1 MRPRFSIARVTC
13 AATLA
18 ASLLPTAIFAQGR
31 GGGQGQDNRPEVTF
45 PVNLP
50 PDDPKLQA
58 MKKEA
63 MRLIDSM
70 STFTQQMV
78 DQVFS
83 FGEPGFQ
90 EEETS
95 KYLTGILE
103 KNGFKV
109 TRGVAGIPTAWT
121 ATWGS
126 GKPVISL
133 GSDIDDIPQASQKPG
148 VGYKD
153 PTVTG
158 APGHGEGH
166 NAGVPMNITAAIA
179 VKQIME
185 KEKLPGTIHLWPGV
199 AEELMAGKMYFV
211 RAGMFKDV
219 DAVLFAHISNDMGVS
234 YGQSNQ
240 AALISAQFHFVGSSA
255 HAAGAPWAGRSA
267 LDAVELMD
275 VAWNFRREHL
285 PLQQRSHYVITDGGD
300 QPNVVPPTA
309 TVWYYFREQDAP
321 KVQALYALGDT
332 MARAAAMMTSTRY
345 TGSDI
350 VGSGWSGHFN
360 KVIAFQMNENIKAVG
375 MPEYTEADQ
384 QLARGIQRELGQTP
398 RGLGGGRGGRGG
410 AGGGGGTGDLPPPP
424 LPSSFQGGGS
434 DDIGDVSWNVP
445 TVTLRFPGNIPGLP
459 GHNWANAISMATPIA
474 HKGAT
479 AGAKVQALTTLDLMT
494 KPTLISQAWDYFRN
508 VQTKDIK
515 YYPLMRPED
524 KPPIWMNKVMM
535 DRVRPEMRKFYFDPT
550 KHKTYLEQL
559 GIKYPTVRD
568 STKIVP

>member
-1 MRPRFSIARVTC
+1 MRFTSRALLLSAV
-13 AATLA
+13 LA
-18 ASLLPTAIFAQGR
+18 GGSMLPAGLAAQGR
-31 GGGQGQDNRPEVTF
+31 GGQGGPDNRPEVTF
-45 PVNLP
+45 PVNIP
-50 PDDPKLQA
+50 PDDAKLQA

-63 MRLIDSM
+63 MRLVDSM

-90 EEETS
+90 EIETS
-95 KYLTGILE
+95 AYLTGILE

-153 PTVTG
+153 PIVAT

-179 VKQIME
+179 VKKIME
-185 KEKLPGTIHLWPGV
+185 REHIQGTIHLWPGV

-219 DAVLFAHISNDMGVS
+219 DAVLFAHISNDMGVT

-240 AALISAQFHFVGSSA
+240 AALISAQFHFQGSSS

-285 PLQQRSHYVITDGGD
+285 PLTQRSHYVITDGGD

-321 KVQALYALGDT
+321 KVQALFALGDT
-332 MARAAAMMTSTRY
+332 LARAAAMMTSTKLV
-345 TGSDI
+345 GVDI
-350 VGSGWSGHFN
+350 VGGGWSGHFN
-360 KVIAFQMNENIKAVG
+360 KVIAYQMNENIKTVG
-375 MPEYTEADQ
+375 MPEYSEADQ
-384 QLARGIQRELGQTP
+384 ELARGIQKELGQTP

-410 AGGGGGTGDLPPPP
+410 GAGGNGTGELPPPP
-424 LPSSFQGGGS
+424 RPESFQGGGS

-535 DRVRPEMRKFYFDPT
+535 DRLRPEMKKFYFDPT

>member
-1 MRPRFSIARVTC
+1 MSSRTRLLR
-13 AATLA
+13 AAVRTSFA
-18 ASLLPTAIFAQGR
+18 AALLLPSSVFAQR
-31 GGGQGQDNRPEVTF
+31 GGGGAGPDNRPEVTF

-50 PDDPKLQA
+50 ADDPKLAA

-63 MRLIDSM
+63 MRLVDSM

-90 EEETS
+90 EIETS

-109 TRGVAGIPTAWT
+109 TRGVAGIPTAWV

-133 GSDIDDIPQASQKPG
+133 GSDIDDIPQANQKPG

-153 PTVTG
+153 PMVTG

-179 VKQIME
+179 VKKVME
-185 KEKLPGTIHLWPGV
+185 REHIAGTIHLWPGV
-199 AEELMAGKMYFV
+199 AEELMAGKMYMV
-211 RAGMFKDV
+211 RAGVFKDV

-234 YGQSNQ
+234 YGQSGQ
-240 AALISAQFHFVGSSA
+240 MALISAQFHFQGSSA

-285 PLQQRSHYVITDGGD
+285 PLEQRSHYVITDGGD

-309 TVWYYFREQDAP
+309 TVWYYFREMDSP
-321 KVQALYALGDT
+321 KVQALFALADT
-332 MARAAAMMTSTRY
+332 IARAAAMMTSTKLS
-345 TGSDI
+345 GVDI
-350 VGSGWSGHFN
+350 VGGGWSGHFN
-360 KVIAFQMNENIKAVG
+360 KVIAYDMYENIKAVG
-375 MPEYTEADQ
+375 MPQYTEADQ
-384 QLARGIQRELGQTP
+384 ELARGIQRELGQTP
-398 RGLGGGRGGRGG
+398 RGLGGRGG
-410 AGGGGGTGDLPPPP
+410 AMRGELPPPP
-424 LPSSFQGGGS
+424 LPSTFRGGGS

-494 KPTLISQAWDYFRN
+494 KPSLLTQAWDYFRN
-508 VQTKDIK
+508 VQTKETK

-524 KPPIWMNKVMM
+524 QPPIWMNKVMM
-535 DRVRPEMRKFYFDPT
+535 DKMRPEMRKYYFDPT
-550 KHKTYLEQL
+550 KYKTYLEQL

-568 STKIVP
+568 TTKTVP

>member
-1 MRPRFSIARVTC
+1 MRPRVPFARAARPVAI
-13 AATLA
+13 AATLTLSPA
-18 ASLLPTAIFAQGR
+18 LLFAQR
-31 GGGQGQDNRPEVTF
+31 GGGAGGPDNRPEVTF

-50 PDDPKLQA
+50 GDDPKLAA

-63 MRLIDSM
+63 MRLVDSM

-153 PTVTG
+153 PIVTS

-179 VKQIME
+179 VKKIME
-185 KEKLPGTIHLWPGV
+185 REHIPGTIHLWPGV

-240 AALISAQFHFVGSSA
+240 AALISAQFHFLGSSA

-321 KVQALYALGDT
+321 KTQALLALADT
-332 MARAAAMMTSTRY
+332 MARAAAMMTSTKY
-345 TGSDI
+345 TGYDI
-350 VGSGWSGHFN
+350 VGGGWSGHFN
-360 KVIAFQMNENIKAVG
+360 KVIAYQMNENIKAVG
-375 MPEYTEADQ
+375 MPQYDEKDQ
-384 QLARGIQRELGQTP
+384 ALARGIQRELGQTP
-398 RGLGGGRGGRGG
+398 RGLGGRVRQ
-410 AGGGGGTGDLPPPP
+410 AGDAASELPPPP
-424 LPSSFQGGGS
+424 RPESFMGGGS

-479 AGAKVQALTTLDLMT
+479 AGAKVQALTTLDLIT
-494 KPTLISQAWDYFRN
+494 KPTLITQAWDYFRN
-508 VQTKDIK
+508 VQTKETK

-524 KPPIWMNKVMM
+524 KPPIWMNKVLM
-535 DRVRPEMRKFYFDPT
+535 DRMRPEMRKYYYDPT
-550 KHKTYLEQL
+550 KYKTYLDQL
-559 GIKYPTVRD
+559 GIKYPMVRD
-568 STKIVP
+568 TTKTVP